1 MAATIHPLGPSPRGQ
16 DADDASARFRTTAI
30 GGGCLDDPG
39 EIPAGPPVR
48 LGHLQ
53 GTPCFAAVERNRSDP
68 DDDFVAVR
76 IAQADFADR
85 QPVGQRWIDN
95 YGADLLR
102 HEHSPPVADG

>member
-1 MAATIHPLGPSPRGQ
+1 MPTTRVPGFGPLPSAAVVS
-16 DADDASARFRTTAI
+16 TTPAK
-30 GGGCLDDPG
+30 
-39 EIPAGPPVR
+39 IPAGPPVR

-95 YGADLLR
+95 YGTDLLR